1 MRLTTKSEYSLL
13 ALIYIARYGKR
24 RMVKVDEICAH
35 YTIPKKYLEQLLSI
49 LKRAGYVQTKR
60 GAGGGY
66 MLAKPASRIRIA
78 DVIRVMDGALAPTV
92 SVSVYFHAVTPL
104 ANEKKIMRVFRD
116 IRDYVS
122 KRLEKLRLSDLV

>member
-35 YTIPKKYLEQLLSI
+35 YTIPKKYLEQLLSS